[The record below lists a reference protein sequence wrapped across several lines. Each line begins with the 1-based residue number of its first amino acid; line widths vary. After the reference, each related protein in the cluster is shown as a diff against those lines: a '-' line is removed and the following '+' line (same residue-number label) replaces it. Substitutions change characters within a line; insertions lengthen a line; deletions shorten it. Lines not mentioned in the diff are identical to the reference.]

1 MAMMPPEM
9 PTMMVVVII
18 EERET
23 EERQPYIGIASVV
36 GRTTIIIV
44 IVIIVIVVTGPP
56 MTMPSLVTV
65 IPAITLAAVPPV
77 HLLDKIVAQGRLC
90 GLDSSQTGRQWAC
103 LAGRRQ

>member
-23 EERQPYIGIASVV
+23 EERQPYIGIAIVGISSIVV
-36 GRTTIIIV
+36 IIIV
-44 IVIIVIVVTGPP
+44 IIIVITGSP

-65 IPAITLAAVPPV
+65 IPTIPLAAVPPM
-77 HLLDKIVAQGRLC
+77 HLLHKIVAQGRRC
-90 GLDSSQTGRQWAC
+90 CLDPSQTGR
-103 LAGRRQ
+103 